1 MNALKDNPEI
11 KNIYIFSWYDFPMY
25 SELHNSGVKF
35 EHETCEAMYQMF
47 KGYDNIME
55 KEEEEAEQTWID
67 AVVA

>member
-1 MNALKDNPEI
+1 
-11 KNIYIFSWYDFPMY
+11 
-25 SELHNSGVKF
+25 
-35 EHETCEAMYQMF
+35 MF